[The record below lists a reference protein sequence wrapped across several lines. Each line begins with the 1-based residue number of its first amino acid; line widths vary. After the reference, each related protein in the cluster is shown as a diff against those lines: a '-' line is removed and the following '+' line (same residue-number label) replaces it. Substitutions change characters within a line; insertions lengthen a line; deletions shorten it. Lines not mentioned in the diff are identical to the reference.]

1 MNIMRKRP
9 QKVKKEQFYLPLPF
23 TMSLLTQFKMDL
35 SGAAHGWRGGGG
47 GGRGVAKSPLPKINP
62 SYPTKIK
69 LCSYT
74 LPKKE
79 PKNI

>member
-9 QKVKKEQFYLPLPF
+9 QKVKKEQFYLPLPSP
-23 TMSLLTQFKMDL
+23 MSLLTLFRMDL
-35 SGAAHGWRGGGG
+35 SGAAHGWRGRGGG
-47 GGRGVAKSPLPKINP
+47 AKSPLPKINH
-62 SYPTKIK
+62 SYPTMIK